1 MMITAFTWTFW
12 TTLALMVF
20 AYVGYPVVIWALAR
34 LRPAPGDVLR
44 SGEEPH
50 VTLILPAHNERA
62 NIVAKLRNLFALD
75 YPTDRLDIV
84 CVSDGSTDGTAD
96 LVRQHGRG
104 RVRLIELSGRGGKAA
119 ALNAGL
125 EHATAPIVVFSDA
138 SIMLEPD
145 SLRRLV
151 APFADPRVG
160 CVSGEDRIAGSGGE
174 ALYGRYELFLRRQES
189 RLASI
194 VGASGCFYAQRR
206 SLCAPFVPGLA
217 PDFLSVL
224 RTVEQGYRALSEPG
238 ATGAMTAVTQAGDEF
253 QRKVRTLLRGMTTLA
268 TYRHLLNPLRSP
280 AYSFEL
286 FAHKLLRWL
295 VPALMAVA
303 LVANIVLALEGP
315 FYRGLLSLQV
325 AFYGLAAVGLA
336 GWRPVAGTLPAK
348 AAVYL
353 VISNAAAAVAW
364 VKFLTG
370 VRQELWNPSQRA
382 HSSGAS
388 SS

>member
-1 MMITAFTWTFW
+1 MVTALTWTFW
-12 TTLALMVF
+12 TAVALMAF
-20 AYVGYPVVIWALAR
+20 TYVGYPVLIWAFAR
-34 LRPAPGDVLR
+34 LRPAPGAVLR
-44 SGEEPH
+44 GGEEPH
-50 VTLILPAHNERA
+50 VTMILPAHNERA

-104 RVRLIELSGRGGKAA
+104 RVRLIELNGRGGKAA

-125 EHATAPIVVFSDA
+125 EQARAPIVVFSDA
-138 SIMLEPD
+138 SIMLEPE

-151 APFADPRVG
+151 APFADPKVG
-160 CVSGEDRIAGSGGE
+160 CVSGEDQIAGSGGE

-206 SLCAPFVPGLA
+206 SLCPPFVPGLA

-238 ATGAMTAVTQAGDEF
+238 ATGSMTAVTQAGDEF

-268 TYRHLLNPLRSP
+268 AYWHLLNPLRSP

-286 FAHKLLRWL
+286 LVHKLLRWL

-303 LVANIVLALEGP
+303 LVANIVLAFDGP
-315 FYRGLLSLQV
+315 LYRGLLAVQV

-388 SS
+388 S